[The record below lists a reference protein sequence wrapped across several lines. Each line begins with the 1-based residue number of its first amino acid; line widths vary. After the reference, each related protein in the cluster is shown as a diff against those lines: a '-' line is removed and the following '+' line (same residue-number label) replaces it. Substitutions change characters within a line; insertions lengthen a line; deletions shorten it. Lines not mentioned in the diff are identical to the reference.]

1 MKGLVIYIRREKLD
15 AVCAVLRRHNA
26 AGFSVSNVEGCGR
39 RKRQID
45 IEDVAAIPALEPEH
59 LAAKLRVYTV
69 VPDTVVDT
77 LVDEI
82 CTAAATDRFGDGKI
96 FIVPVEDAIR
106 IRTRERGE
114 TAL

>member
-1 MKGLVIYIRREKLD
+1 M
-15 AVCAVLRRHNA
+15 
-26 AGFSVSNVEGCGR
+26 SNVEGCGR

-69 VPDTVVDT
+69 VPDPVVDT

>member
-15 AVCAVLRRHNA
+15 AVCSVLRQRNA
-26 AGFSVSNVEGCGR
+26 AGLSVSNVEGCGR
-39 RKRQID
+39 RKQQFD
-45 IEDVAAIPALEPEH
+45 IEDVAAIPAREPEH
-59 LAAKLRVYTV
+59 LVSKLRVYTV
-69 VPDTVVDT
+69 VPDEVVET
-77 LVDEI
+77 LIDEI

-114 TAL
+114 AAL